1 MVAPRQSRFQQLP
14 RRQPSRLRKGR
25 TRLSRIRK
33 ALRASKVRL
42 GEHSKSG
49 QNRMAS
55 DKRPSSKAASP
66 LADLLD
72 HLAGQAPHKYAGK
85 PPGSKLSEELP
96 EVDYFQKTW
105 SRLST
110 GLRLQQSQRQV
121 PENAGPLN
129 SSHLIHRSLLLM
141 QERSPGYLQHFLS
154 YVETL
159 SWLEQLTADTL
170 LPPAKGAPKAPA
182 AKTPA
187 KSSAKTASRPAAK
200 KAPRKAR

>member
-1 MVAPRQSRFQQLP
+1 M
-14 RRQPSRLRKGR
+14 
-25 TRLSRIRK
+25 
-33 ALRASKVRL
+33 RL
-42 GEHSKSG
+42 GEHCKSG
-49 QNRMAS
+49 QSRVAS
-55 DKRPSSKAASP
+55 NKRSGPKQASP

-72 HLAGQAPHKYAGK
+72 HLAEQAPHKYAGK
-85 PPGSKLSEELP
+85 PPGDKLSDELP

-141 QERSPGYLQHFLS
+141 QERSPGYLQYFLS
-154 YVETL
+154 YIDTL
-159 SWLEQLTADTL
+159 SWMEQLTADTT
-170 LPPAKGAPKAPA
+170 LPPARPSVRNPA
-182 AKTPA
+182 KPPAKSPAKTPA
-187 KSSAKTASRPAAK
+187 RAASK

>member
-14 RRQPSRLRKGR
+14 RRHRLRKGR
-25 TRLSRIRK
+25 TGLGRIRK
-33 ALRASKVRL
+33 AIRAGKVRL
-42 GEHSKSG
+42 GERSKSG
-49 QNRMAS
+49 QSRMAS
-55 DKRPSSKAASP
+55 NNNSSPKQVSP
-66 LADLLD
+66 LAGQLA
-72 HLAGQAPHKYAGK
+72 HLAEQAPHKYAGK
-85 PPGSKLSEELP
+85 PPGSTLNDELP

-154 YVETL
+154 YIDTL
-159 SWLEQLTADTL
+159 SWMEQLTADTT
-170 LPPAKGAPKAPA
+170 LPPAKPSVRNPAKPPAKSA

-187 KSSAKTASRPAAK
+187 RTAAK

>member
-1 MVAPRQSRFQQLP
+1 
-14 RRQPSRLRKGR
+14 
-25 TRLSRIRK
+25 
-33 ALRASKVRL
+33 
-42 GEHSKSG
+42 
-49 QNRMAS
+49 MAS

-85 PPGSKLSEELP
+85 PPGSKLTEELP

-110 GLRLQQSQRQV
+110 GLRLQQSQRHV
-121 PENAGPLN
+121 PDNAGPLN

-154 YVETL
+154 YIDTL
-159 SWLEQLTADTL
+159 SWMEQLTADTT
-170 LPPAKGAPKAPA
+170 LPPAKPSVKSPA
-182 AKTPA
+182 KPSAKSPAKTPA
-187 KSSAKTASRPAAK
+187 RAAAK
-200 KAPRKAR
+200 KPPRKAR